1 MRSVNKVILIGNLT
15 RMPELKTTANGQSIV
30 TFGMATNRQWT
41 TSTGEKRTSAEF
53 HECVAWAKLA
63 EICRD
68 HLRKGM
74 LVYVEGY
81 LKTRSWDLE
90 DGTRR
95 FRTEIVL
102 QDMIILEKRGDDD
115 FQMPAGMDEVTRST
129 AGPAAKAPAPSPSA
143 STPAPAPRAAAP
155 VTTPKPAPAQAA
167 APTMQAATPAPRAA
181 APMTTPK
188 PAPAPAVA
196 PTPSSTGLSA
206 SIDDDNMF

>member
-15 RMPELKTTANGQSIV
+15 RDPELKTTTSGQSIV
-30 TFGMATNRQWT
+30 TLGLATNRQWT
-41 TSTGEKRTSAEF
+41 TSSREKRSSAEF

-81 LKTRSWDLE
+81 LKTRSWDME

-102 QDMIILEKRGDDD
+102 QDMIILEKRKGED
-115 FQMPAGMDEVTRST
+115 GMDYVPENGDMMTGDNGSDMGGMM
-129 AGPAAKAPAPSPSA
+129 ADEGSAPA
-143 STPAPAPRAAAP
+143 
-155 VTTPKPAPAQAA
+155 
-167 APTMQAATPAPRAA
+167 
-181 APMTTPK
+181 
-188 PAPAPAVA
+188 
-196 PTPSSTGLSA
+196 SSGDLQA

>member
-15 RMPELKTTANGQSIV
+15 RDPELKTTTSGQSIV
-30 TFGMATNRQWT
+30 TLGLATNRQWT
-41 TSTGEKRTSAEF
+41 TSSREKRSSAEF

-81 LKTRSWDLE
+81 LKTRSWDME

-102 QDMIILEKRGDDD
+102 QDMIILEKRKDGEGDDFVPEAGD
-115 FQMPAGMDEVTRST
+115 QMMTGEPEMIADEGS
-129 AGPAAKAPAPSPSA
+129 APAASGDL
-143 STPAPAPRAAAP
+143 T
-155 VTTPKPAPAQAA
+155 
-167 APTMQAATPAPRAA
+167 
-181 APMTTPK
+181 
-188 PAPAPAVA
+188 
-196 PTPSSTGLSA
+196 A

>member
-15 RMPELKTTANGQSIV
+15 RDPELKTTSSGQSIV
-30 TFGMATNRQWT
+30 TLGLATNRQWT
-41 TSTGEKRTSAEF
+41 TSSHEKRSSAEF

-63 EICRD
+63 EICKD

-81 LKTRSWDLE
+81 LKTRSWDME

-102 QDMIILEKRGDDD
+102 QDMIILEKRKDDGEGDEYVPEAGD
-115 FQMPAGMDEVTRST
+115 QMT
-129 AGPAAKAPAPSPSA
+129 AEPEMMASDSSVAAPAAS
-143 STPAPAPRAAAP
+143 
-155 VTTPKPAPAQAA
+155 
-167 APTMQAATPAPRAA
+167 
-181 APMTTPK
+181 
-188 PAPAPAVA
+188 
-196 PTPSSTGLSA
+196 GDLHA